1 MHGTEATKH
10 PDLLVGL
17 AGADDAGVIRI
28 SDEVAL
34 VQSVD
39 FFTPIVDDPDLWGR
53 IAAAN
58 ALSDIYAMGGTPL
71 TALQLLSWP
80 RGVLDWDLAADVID
94 GGLAVLVEAGCTLIG
109 GHSIDD
115 AEPKYGFAITG
126 TVHPDRMLTNAAG
139 APGDALV
146 LTKPIGTG
154 VITTAL
160 KAGAAP
166 ADVLAAATSIM
177 TRLNATA
184 SAAALANGV
193 TAGTDVTGF
202 GLLGHLRELVDAS
215 GVTAVVNPG
224 AVPVIE
230 GARELAEA
238 GHFPGGSRRNLRAVR
253 EFIEAGDTEETT
265 LKLLADAQTNGGLL
279 LAVPGRQVDALIDQL
294 ESSGDGAA
302 VIGRLVDRVDTVSI
316 LLDTE

>member
-1 MHGTEATKH
+1 VHGTEATKH

-253 EFIEAGDTEETT
+253 EVIEAGDTEETT

>member
-1 MHGTEATKH
+1 VHGTEATKH